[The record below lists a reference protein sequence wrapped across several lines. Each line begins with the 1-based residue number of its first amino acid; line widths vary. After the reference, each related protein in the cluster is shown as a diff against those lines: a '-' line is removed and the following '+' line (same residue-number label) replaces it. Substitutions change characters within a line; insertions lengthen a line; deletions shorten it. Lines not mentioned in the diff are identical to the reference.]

1 MPTAFDVIVIGS
13 GFGGAIMARR
23 LAEGGMRVLVLERGR
38 RWEPSEYPRQPGDAW
53 VFNANHPARHHGWLD
68 MRFFPGMTV
77 AQAAGVGGGS
87 LTYSSVAVEARPD
100 VFATGWP
107 AEITYDELKPHYDT
121 VAREMDLQVIP
132 DGQLPRRFEIARDAA
147 RNLGHAARFA
157 KAPLAVSF
165 NPDWNYQLE
174 DPFDHK
180 HSRQFT
186 NAHGQRQGTCIHL
199 GNCDIGCDVR
209 AKNGLDVNYI
219 PRAEQRGAEVRPLH
233 VVRSIE
239 PVDGK
244 YRVVFDRIE
253 HGRLV
258 RGDETAERVV
268 LAAGSLGS
276 TELLLRCRDQY
287 RHIAGPQQHARHG
300 LERQRQLH
308 LDGRVS
314 AGRARQAID
323 RTDHHQHAGLP
334 DGGFRNQR
342 FVVEDDGFP
351 NVLLGA
357 IRAHMDGRVRTPFG
371 RHLLA
376 ELEAHLRDDTPL
388 RNLMLWLGAGAD
400 AADGRLSLSRRWFM
414 PWKRVM
420 KLAWKVDASMPVLHA
435 MEAMHT
441 SLTEATAG
449 RPRAM
454 PTWSLLKSLL
464 TLHPLGGC
472 RMGTSAATGV
482 VDHLGRVFGYPNLI
496 VADGA
501 IVPTPTVRNP
511 SHTIAALAERMATQV
526 QSVQETSMPP
536 SHKGLREL
544 FTYPL
549 MSAIFERRTRRVAR
563 GTSIVSGP
571 ISYNSP
577 NKPAP
582 LSPLEEAVLVVST
595 GSTGRRRCMTCR
607 RRTRTAASGSRRH

>member
-1 MPTAFDVIVIGS
+1 MPTPFDVIVIGS

-23 LAEGGMRVLVLERGR
+23 LAERGMRVLVLERGR
-38 RWEPSEYPRQPGDAW
+38 RWEPRDYPRQPGDAW
-53 VFNANHPARHHGWLD
+53 VFNADHPARHHGWLD

-87 LTYSSVAVEARPD
+87 LTYSSVAVEARPE
-100 VFATGWP
+100 VFSTGWP
-107 AEITYDELKPHYDT
+107 AEITYAELKPHYDT

-132 DGQLPRRFEIARDAA
+132 DSQLPRRFEIARDAA

-157 KAPLAVSF
+157 KAPLSVSF

-219 PRAEQRGAEVRPLH
+219 PRAEQCGAEVRPLH

-253 HGRLV
+253 HGRLI
-258 RGDETAERVV
+258 RGDETAGRVV
-268 LAAGSLGS
+268 VAAGSLGS

-287 RHIAGPQQHARHG
+287 GTLPAISSTLGTGWSGNANFISMAVYPREEHVRQSTGPTITSM
-300 LERQRQLH
+300 
-308 LDGRVS
+308 LDF
-314 AGRARQAID
+314 A
-323 RTDHHQHAGLP
+323 

-357 IRAHMDGRVRTPFG
+357 IRAHFDDRVRTPFG
-371 RHLLA
+371 RHLLT
-376 ELEAHLRDDTPL
+376 ELEAHVRDGTPL
-388 RNLMLWLGAGAD
+388 RNLLLWLGAGED
-400 AADGRLSLSRRWFM
+400 AADGRLSLTRRWFM

-420 KLAWKVDASMPVLHA
+420 KLAWKVDASMPVFHA

-441 SLTEATAG
+441 SLTEATGG

-472 RMGTSAATGV
+472 RMGTSASNGV

-526 QSVQETSMPP
+526 Q
-536 SHKGLREL
+536 
-544 FTYPL
+544 
-549 MSAIFERRTRRVAR
+549 
-563 GTSIVSGP
+563 
-571 ISYNSP
+571 
-577 NKPAP
+577 
-582 LSPLEEAVLVVST
+582 
-595 GSTGRRRCMTCR
+595 
-607 RRTRTAASGSRRH
+607 